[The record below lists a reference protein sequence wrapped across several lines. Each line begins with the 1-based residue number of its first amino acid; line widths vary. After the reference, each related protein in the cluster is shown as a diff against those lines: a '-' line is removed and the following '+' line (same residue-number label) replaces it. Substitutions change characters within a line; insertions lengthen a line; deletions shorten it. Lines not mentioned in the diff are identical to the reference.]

1 VTIADRSRQLEGTRI
16 WRLRKQHQQV
26 DALLREDAGGPA
38 GVEIRFLYN
47 GELTYARRWATRD
60 DALSE
65 ANAKRAELEREGWTA
80 HW

>member
-1 VTIADRSRQLEGTRI
+1 VTGAGRSRQLEGTRI

-26 DALLREDAGGPA
+26 DALLREDSGA
-38 GVEIRFLYN
+38 GVEMRFFYN
-47 GELTYARRWATRD
+47 GELTYSRRWPTRD

-65 ANAKRAELEREGWTA
+65 ANAKRAELEREGWTP